1 MTEVTEAPA
10 DTLAKLMGVK
20 EFLER
25 YPQIWPNRDA
35 FYFAHHRREEN
46 GMAKYKVTLK
56 RGQRV
61 LINPDNVMTWLENEG
76 K

>member
-1 MTEVTEAPA
+1 MTDVTKAPA

-25 YPQIWPNRDA
+25 YPHIWPTRGA
-35 FYFAHHRREEN
+35 FDFAHHRREHN